1 MTVFTGRD
9 ARACQGDSGA
19 WAGGRG
25 LEVTSGARARQPVV
39 VEDGV
44 GGVGGSVHKTVV
56 AKFILFQHAGAKIG
70 LWHSLACSCEM

>member
-1 MTVFTGRD
+1 MFPGRD

-25 LEVTSGARARQPVV
+25 LKVTSGARARQPVV

-56 AKFILFQHAGAKIG
+56 AIYFISTCWRKDRT
-70 LWHSLACSCEM
+70 LAQPGVFM